1 MMVFWRR
8 VYLGVATVLLLL
20 WLGLV
25 VWVVRQNFPG
35 GFAFVSGTSGVAAPA
50 APLGEAGAPTGA
62 AGQGWA
68 SLFNLPGIEF
78 LVYPVAP
85 QDTYSSV
92 AKKFKLSENT
102 LRSLNQANDGSK
114 APKNNSLLVPSQDGI
129 FHIVGPGQGLSDI
142 ARAYGVS
149 LKSILQAN
157 HLSGDSDLKMGQALV
172 LPGAAYLSQSDVH
185 WIALK
190 ALADEKGFL
199 KPTTGRFADGFGPRI
214 NPISGK
220 KEFHPGLDLAPGWRA
235 RVVAAQNG
243 QVIFAGIRAG
253 YGRLIILDH
262 GNGLTTRYGHLDQI
276 LVKLRQTVIK
286 GDLIGRVG
294 MTGMATGPHL
304 HFEVRLNGQP
314 QNPLLYLT
322 Q

>member
-1 MMVFWRR
+1 MRVFWRR
-8 VYLGVATVLLLL
+8 VGFCVVSVLLLL

-25 VWVVRQNFPG
+25 IWVVRQNFPG
-35 GFAFVSGTSGVAAPA
+35 LFVSGPPRVAALA
-50 APLGEAGAPTGA
+50 APTVAPSAGA
-62 AGQGWA
+62 QVWA
-68 SLFNLPGIEF
+68 PLFNIPGIQF
-78 LVYPVAP
+78 LVYSVDPHE
-85 QDTYSSV
+85 TYSSI
-92 AKKFKLSENT
+92 AQKFKLSEET
-102 LRSLNQANDGSK
+102 IRSLNQAKDGST
-114 APKNNSLLVPSQDGI
+114 APQGPSLLIPSQDGV

-142 ARAYGVS
+142 ARAYNIP

-157 HLSGDSDLKMGQALV
+157 HLSGDADVKLGQALY
-172 LPGAAYLSQSDVH
+172 LPGADYLSQSNVH

-190 ALADEKGFL
+190 ALEDEKGFL
-199 KPTTGRFADGFGPRI
+199 KPTSGRFADGFGPRI

-243 QVIFAGIRAG
+243 EVLFAGIRAG

-276 LVKLRQTVIK
+276 LVKLHQTVLK

-304 HFEVRLNGQP
+304 HFEVRLNNVP

>member
-1 MMVFWRR
+1 MVFWRR
-8 VYLGVATVLLLL
+8 VALTVVTILLLL

-25 VWVVRQNFPG
+25 VWVVRQNFPDLFG
-35 GFAFVSGTSGVAAPA
+35 SAPSGIVVLPTPA
-50 APLGEAGAPTGA
+50 ASPSSGARAWAPL
-62 AGQGWA
+62 
-68 SLFNLPGIEF
+68 FDIPGIEF
-78 LVYPVAP
+78 LIYPVEP
-85 QDTYSSV
+85 HETYFSI
-92 AKKFKLSENT
+92 AKKFKLSEET
-102 LRSLNQANDGSK
+102 LRSLNQANDGSL
-114 APKNNSLLVPSQDGI
+114 APKNASLLIPSQDGI

-142 ARAYGVS
+142 ARAYNIP
-149 LKSILQAN
+149 LKSILEAN
-157 HLSGDSDLKMGQALV
+157 HLSGDADVKLGQALD
-172 LPGAAYLSQSDVH
+172 LPGAAYLSQSDDH
-185 WIALK
+185 WMALK
-190 ALADEKGFL
+190 ALEDEKGFL
-199 KPTTGRFADGFGPRI
+199 KPTSGRFADGFGPRI

-243 QVIFAGIRAG
+243 EVLFAGIRAG

-276 LVKLRQTVIK
+276 LVKLHQTVLK

-304 HFEVRLNGQP
+304 HFEVRLNNVP

>member
-1 MMVFWRR
+1 MMDFLRR
-8 VYLGVATVLLLL
+8 AIWFVASVLFVL
-20 WLGLV
+20 WLAMAF
-25 VWVVRQNFPG
+25 WVLRQSFPG
-35 GFAFVSGTSGVAAPA
+35 LFSPGAALPNPQATLTPSGDW
-50 APLGEAGAPTGA
+50 APLFNIPGFQFQVYRAGDHETY
-62 AGQGWA
+62 A
-68 SLFNLPGIEF
+68 SI
-78 LVYPVAP
+78 A
-85 QDTYSSV
+85 S
-92 AKKFKLSENT
+92 KFKLTEAS
-102 LRSLNQANDGSK
+102 LRSLNQANDDSQ
-114 APKNNSLLVPSQDGI
+114 PKSSASILIPSQDGI
-129 FHIVGPGQGLSDI
+129 FHILGPGQGLSDI

-149 LKSILQAN
+149 LKAILQAN
-157 HLSGDSDLKMGQALV
+157 PAAADPHLKMGQVLY
-172 LPGAAYLSQSDVH
+172 LPGAAYLSKSDVH

-190 ALADEKGFL
+190 ALTDERGFL

-235 RVVAAQNG
+235 RVVAAQSG
-243 QVIFAGIRAG
+243 RVIFAGLRNG

-276 LVKLRQTVIK
+276 LVKLHQEVLK

>member
-8 VYLGVATVLLLL
+8 VTFTVVTILLLL

-25 VWVVRQNFPG
+25 VWVVRQNFP
-35 GFAFVSGTSGVAAPA
+35 AKAAALATPTASPSSGTPGW
-50 APLGEAGAPTGA
+50 APL
-62 AGQGWA
+62 
-68 SLFNLPGIEF
+68 FNIPGIEF
-78 LVYPVAP
+78 LVYSVEPR
-85 QDTYSSV
+85 DTYSSI
-92 AKKFKLSENT
+92 AKKFKLSEET
-102 LRSLNQANDGSK
+102 VRSLNQANDGSTT
-114 APKNNSLLVPSQDGI
+114 PKNASLLIPSQDGI
-129 FHIVGPGQGLSDI
+129 FYIVGPGQGLSDI
-142 ARAYGVS
+142 ARAYNIP
-149 LKSILQAN
+149 LKSILEAN
-157 HLSGDSDLKMGQALV
+157 HLSGDADVKLGQALD
-172 LPGAAYLSQSDVH
+172 LPGAVYLSQSDVH
-185 WIALK
+185 WVALK
-190 ALADEKGFL
+190 ALEDEKGFL
-199 KPTTGRFADGFGPRI
+199 KPTSGRFADGFGPRI

-235 RVVAAQNG
+235 RVVAAQSG
-243 QVIFAGIRAG
+243 EVVFAGIRAG

-276 LVKLRQTVIK
+276 LVKLHQTVLK

-304 HFEVRLNGQP
+304 HFEVRLNNEP

>member
-1 MMVFWRR
+1 
-8 VYLGVATVLLLL
+8 
-20 WLGLV
+20 
-25 VWVVRQNFPG
+25 
-35 GFAFVSGTSGVAAPA
+35 
-50 APLGEAGAPTGA
+50 
-62 AGQGWA
+62 
-68 SLFNLPGIEF
+68 LFNIPGIEF
-78 LVYPVAP
+78 LVYSVEPHE
-85 QDTYSSV
+85 TYASI
-92 AKKFKLSENT
+92 AKKFKLSEET
-102 LRSLNQANDGSK
+102 VRSLNQANDGSIV
-114 APKNNSLLVPSQDGI
+114 PKNASLLIPSQNGI

-142 ARAYGVS
+142 ARAYNIS
-149 LKSILQAN
+149 LKSILEAN
-157 HLSGDSDLKMGQALV
+157 HLSGDADVKLGQALD
-172 LPGAAYLSQSDVH
+172 LPGAAYLSQSDDH
-185 WIALK
+185 WMALK

-199 KPTTGRFADGFGPRI
+199 KPTSGRFADGFGPRI

-243 QVIFAGIRAG
+243 EVLFAGIRAG

-276 LVKLRQTVIK
+276 LIKLHQTVLK

-304 HFEVRLNGQP
+304 HFEVRLNNVP

>member
-1 MMVFWRR
+1 MMDFWRR
-8 VYLGVATVLLLL
+8 AIWVVASILLVL
-20 WLGLV
+20 WLLMAG
-25 VWVVRQNFPG
+25 WVFRQSFPG
-35 GFAFVSGTSGVAAPA
+35 LFSPGALPA
-50 APLGEAGAPTGA
+50 ARAALTPSGDWAP
-62 AGQGWA
+62 
-68 SLFNLPGIEF
+68 LFNIPGF
-78 LVYPVAP
+78 QFQVYQAS
-85 QDTYSSV
+85 DRETYASIAS
-92 AKKFKLSENT
+92 KFKLAETT
-102 LRSLNQANDGSK
+102 LRSLNQANDNSQ
-114 APKNNSLLVPSQDGI
+114 PKPSAAILIPSQDGI
-129 FHIVGPGQGLSDI
+129 FHVLGPGQGLSDI

-157 HLSGDSDLKMGQALV
+157 PAAADPQLKMGQVLY
-172 LPGAAYLSQSDVH
+172 LPGAAYLAKSDVH

-190 ALADEKGFL
+190 ALTDERGFL

-235 RVVAAQNG
+235 RVVAAQSG
-243 QVIFAGIRAG
+243 EVIFAGLRNG

-262 GNGLTTRYGHLDQI
+262 GNGLTTRYGHLDEI
-276 LVKLRQTVIK
+276 LVKLHQQVLK

-304 HFEVRLNGQP
+304 HFEVRLNDQP

>member
-8 VYLGVATVLLLL
+8 VTLTVVTVLLFL

-25 VWVVRQNFPG
+25 VWVVRQNIP
-35 GFAFVSGTSGVAAPA
+35 TRVAAA
-50 APLGEAGAPTGA
+50 VAPVPSPNSGS
-62 AGQGWA
+62 QGWA
-68 SLFNLPGIEF
+68 PLFNIPGIEF
-78 LVYPVAP
+78 LVYSVEPH
-85 QDTYSSV
+85 DTYLSI
-92 AKKFKLSENT
+92 AKKFKLSEET
-102 LRSLNQANDGSK
+102 VRSLNQANNGS
-114 APKNNSLLVPSQDGI
+114 AVPPNASLLIPSQDGI

-142 ARAYGVS
+142 ARAYNIP
-149 LKSILQAN
+149 LKSILEAN
-157 HLSGDSDLKMGQALV
+157 HLSGDADVKLGQALV
-172 LPGAAYLSQSDVH
+172 LPGAAYLSQSDDH
-185 WIALK
+185 WMALK
-190 ALADEKGFL
+190 ALEDEKGFL
-199 KPTTGRFADGFGPRI
+199 KPTSGRFADGFGPRI

-243 QVIFAGIRAG
+243 EVLFAGIRAG

-262 GNGLTTRYGHLDQI
+262 GNGLTSRYGHLDQI
-276 LVKLRQTVIK
+276 LVKLHQTVLK

-304 HFEVRLNGQP
+304 HFEVRLNNVP

>member
-1 MMVFWRR
+1 
-8 VYLGVATVLLLL
+8 
-20 WLGLV
+20 
-25 VWVVRQNFPG
+25 
-35 GFAFVSGTSGVAAPA
+35 
-50 APLGEAGAPTGA
+50 
-62 AGQGWA
+62 
-68 SLFNLPGIEF
+68 
-78 LVYPVAP
+78 
-85 QDTYSSV
+85 
-92 AKKFKLSENT
+92 
-102 LRSLNQANDGSK
+102 
-114 APKNNSLLVPSQDGI
+114 
-129 FHIVGPGQGLSDI
+129 LSDI

-149 LKSILQAN
+149 LKAILQAN
-157 HLSGDSDLKMGQALV
+157 PAAADPHLKMGQVLY
-172 LPGAAYLSQSDVH
+172 LPGAAYLSKSDVH

-190 ALADEKGFL
+190 ALTDERGFL

-235 RVVAAQNG
+235 RVVAAQSG
-243 QVIFAGIRAG
+243 RVIFAGLRNG

-276 LVKLRQTVIK
+276 LVKLHQEVLK